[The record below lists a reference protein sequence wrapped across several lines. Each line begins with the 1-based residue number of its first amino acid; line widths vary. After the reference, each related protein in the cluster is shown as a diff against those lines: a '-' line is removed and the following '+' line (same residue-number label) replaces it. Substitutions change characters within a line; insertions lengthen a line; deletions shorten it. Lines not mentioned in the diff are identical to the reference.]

1 MHLLTTDPTTLN
13 ILLAIPS
20 AIIAVGSILNF
31 LYNLLKPKEPGPQS
45 QPVPPGY
52 YRNRII
58 RLIIYIFLA
67 FYTAFIAILY
77 AAKRNPIETVLFYS
91 FLVISIITIL
101 LIPFSIYATF
111 KKL

>member
-20 AIIAVGSILNF
+20 AIIAVGSIFNF
-31 LYNLLKPKEPGPQS
+31 LYNLNPREPGTQS
-45 QPVPPGY
+45 QPAPPGY

-67 FYTAFIAILY
+67 FYTAFIAVLY
-77 AAKRNPIETVLFYS
+77 VAKRSPIETVLFYS
-91 FLVISIITIL
+91 FLAISIISIL